1 MRHEQSS
8 GHLTAL
14 VCVIIWGSTFVVSKS
29 LMAHLRPVQ
38 LMLLRFILGYA
49 ALWVI
54 HPKWHFR
61 WREEGRFVLM
71 ALFANTL
78 YAWAENTALTITQA
92 SNVSILVSTTPI
104 ITAAAL
110 AAFGGERLNRRQTLG
125 FAIAFAGVVLVVFN
139 GAVTLKLRPAGD
151 LLALAASVSWA
162 VYGFLLRRWSSEYA
176 SALIT
181 RKLMFYGM
189 LTVLP
194 LVIAEGRPIN
204 FPAILT
210 WAEGWK
216 LLYLGLV
223 GSAFSYLLWNNTIK
237 KIGVL
242 TANLYI
248 YMVPLITLVVSAVFL
263 HEKITPMGLIGILM
277 VIAGMVLG
285 TLQAKGQAQP

>member
-92 SNVSILVSTTPI
+92 STVSILVSTTPI
-104 ITAAAL
+104 ITAA
-110 AAFGGERLNRRQTLG
+110 
-125 FAIAFAGVVLVVFN
+125 
-139 GAVTLKLRPAGD
+139 
-151 LLALAASVSWA
+151 ALAASVSWA